1 MQISATLLSL
11 ALLASASATQAAT
24 PSGLPPGVF
33 AGESDYKLAPAG
45 AYKLDAQHTGVIARV
60 SHIGYS
66 YSVFRFGAATGS
78 LTWDPAQPQAS
89 KLTATVQTASIA
101 TPVPGFAEQLAGDG
115 FLKSKAFPDA
125 TFVST
130 GFRQVDASH
139 GKVDGQF
146 TLLGKTAPVT
156 FDVTLVGAGKGFM
169 GHPRLGVHAEASLPT
184 AAFGLPP
191 LLGETIGLTIDS
203 EFEHQ

>member
-11 ALLASASATQAAT
+11 ALLCAAGAAQAAPT
-24 PSGLPPGVF
+24 GLPPGVYV
-33 AGESDYKLAPAG
+33 GESDYKQAPAG
-45 AYKLDAQHTGVIARV
+45 SYKLDAQHTGVIARV

-66 YSVFRFGAATGS
+66 YSIFRFGAASGS
-78 LTWDPAQPQAS
+78 LTWDPAQPTAS
-89 KLTATVQTASIA
+89 KLSATVQTASIA
-101 TPVPGFAEQLAGDG
+101 TPVPGFADQLAGDG

-130 GFRQVDASH
+130 GFRQVDATH
-139 GKVDGQF
+139 GKVDGLF

-169 GHPRLGVHAEASLPT
+169 GHPRIGVHAEASLPT

-191 LLGETIGLTIDS
+191 LLGETIGLMIDS